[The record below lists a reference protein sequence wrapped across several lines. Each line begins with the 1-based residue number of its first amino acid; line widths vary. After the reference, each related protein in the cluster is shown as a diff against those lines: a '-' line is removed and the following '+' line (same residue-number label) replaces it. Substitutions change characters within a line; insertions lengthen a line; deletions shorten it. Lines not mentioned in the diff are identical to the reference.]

1 MKAKNNEIIEIV
13 VDEKED
19 FYNQFNLHKLSSEL
33 GKYIYEQET
42 GIPLKSNISIHIKTR
57 FDLTAK
63 EKNEI
68 MDMIR
73 EYFGLNIQ
81 EMLNYEK
88 YNSVRKVVLFILG
101 IILIFIS
108 RMASQVSDYVIPE
121 VFLIV
126 GWVAICE
133 VFENILFI
141 QPQDRFKL
149 LRYRKLVKC
158 KIIFE
163 QELE

>member
-1 MKAKNNEIIEIV
+1 MKIKNNEIIEIV

-33 GKYIYEQET
+33 GQYIYEQET

-63 EKNEI
+63 EK
-68 MDMIR
+68 
-73 EYFGLNIQ
+73 
-81 EMLNYEK
+81 
-88 YNSVRKVVLFILG
+88 YNSVRKVVFFILG
-101 IILIFIS
+101 VILIFIS

-141 QPQDRFKL
+141 EPQDRFKL
-149 LRYRKLVKC
+149 LRYRKLVQC

-163 QELE
+163 QETE